1 MTKTQNLTKAHQQT
15 KLFYK
20 IGSWSFIIVGT
31 GHLIGH
37 LLTPKTSEQIKML
50 QTMKEFTIAM
60 PGTETNL
67 LLFYTGFSL
76 MMGIMLISYGMI
88 NLMFLKNNKQIN
100 LADNKI
106 LITNTLVSFI
116 SLMLTIKY
124 FFIFPIL
131 LMSLALTGFTL
142 ALIITNK
149 Q

>member
-1 MTKTQNLTKAHQQT
+1 MTKPQSLTKAKQQT

-20 IGSWSFIIVGT
+20 IGSWSYIIVGT

-37 LLTPKTSEQIKML
+37 LLTPKTPEQIEIL
-50 QTMKEFTIAM
+50 QTMKEFTISM

-76 MMGIMLISYGMI
+76 MMGIMLISYGWI
-88 NLMFLKNNKQIN
+88 NLMFLKNNKQID

-106 LITNTLVSFI
+106 LITNILVSFI
-116 SLMLTIKY
+116 SLILAIKY

-131 LMSLALTGFTL
+131 LMSLALTVFTL
-142 ALIITNK
+142 AFIITNK